1 MEKNGREFKVN
12 IGVEHINMNLD
23 SLNGEEEYEEQI
35 KQSQIEK
42 KQTEKKES
50 KPSLV
55 KGQSI
60 NLFDDNILD
69 QINLMLE
76 YLNMEEEHK

>member
-23 SLNGEEEYEEQI
+23 SLSGEEEHEEQI
-35 KQSQIEK
+35 KQN
-42 KQTEKKES
+42 QTEKKHAEKIES

>member
-23 SLNGEEEYEEQI
+23 SLSGEEEHEEQI
-35 KQSQIEK
+35 KQRRIEK

-76 YLNMEEEHK
+76 YLSMEEEHK

>member
-23 SLNGEEEYEEQI
+23 SLNGEEEHEEQI

-42 KQTEKKES
+42 KETEKKES

-76 YLNMEEEHK
+76 YLNMKEEHK

>member
-12 IGVEHINMNLD
+12 IDVEHINMNFD
-23 SLNGEEEYEEQI
+23 SLSGEEEHEEQI
-35 KQSQIEK
+35 KQSRIEK
-42 KQTEKKES
+42 KQAEKKES

>member
-23 SLNGEEEYEEQI
+23 SLSGEEEHEEQI

-42 KQTEKKES
+42 KQAEKKES

-69 QINLMLE
+69 QISLMLE

>member
-12 IGVEHINMNLD
+12 IDVEHINMNLD
-23 SLNGEEEYEEQI
+23 SLSGEEEHEEQI

-42 KQTEKKES
+42 KQAEKKEN

-60 NLFDDNILD
+60 NLFEDNILD
-69 QINLMLE
+69 QISLMLE

>member
-23 SLNGEEEYEEQI
+23 SLSGEEEHEEQI

-42 KQTEKKES
+42 KQVEKIES

-55 KGQSI
+55 KGQTM
-60 NLFDDNILD
+60 NLFEDNILD

>member
-23 SLNGEEEYEEQI
+23 SLSGEEEHEEQI

-42 KQTEKKES
+42 KQAEKKES
-50 KPSLV
+50 KLSLV

-60 NLFDDNILD
+60 NLFDDNILE
-69 QINLMLE
+69 QVSLMLD
-76 YLNMEEEHK
+76 YLNMEEERK

>member
-23 SLNGEEEYEEQI
+23 NLSGEEEHEEQI
-35 KQSQIEK
+35 KQSRIEK
-42 KQTEKKES
+42 KQAEKKES

-55 KGQSI
+55 KGHSI
-60 NLFDDNILD
+60 NLFDDNILN

>member
-1 MEKNGREFKVN
+1 MEKQSREFKVN
-12 IGVEHINMNLD
+12 IGVEHINMNLN
-23 SLNGEEEYEEQI
+23 SLSGEEEQT
-35 KQSQIEK
+35 KQN
-42 KQTEKKES
+42 QTEKKQAEQIES

-60 NLFDDNILD
+60 NLFDDNILE
-69 QINLMLE
+69 QVSLMLD

>member
-23 SLNGEEEYEEQI
+23 SLSGEEEHEEQI

-42 KQTEKKES
+42 KQAEKKES

-60 NLFDDNILD
+60 NLFDDNILE
-69 QINLMLE
+69 QVSLMLD
-76 YLNMEEEHK
+76 YLNMEEERK

>member
-12 IGVEHINMNLD
+12 IGVEHINMNLN
-23 SLNGEEEYEEQI
+23 SLSGEGEHEEQI

>member
-12 IGVEHINMNLD
+12 IGVEHISMNLD
-23 SLNGEEEYEEQI
+23 SLSGEEEHEEQI

-50 KPSLV
+50 NPSLV

-76 YLNMEEEHK
+76 YLNMEE